1 MEIWKSGKIWKK
13 IFYIKMSITT
23 IKNFKSSQ
31 ISIGKEEQK
40 RSKTGF
46 KYNSI
51 PIFYDEGALDLL
63 VKGRLR
69 IFKHDKD
76 YSIGLDV
83 DETNKSCFE
92 SIEAKINKE
101 ADLKERLD
109 LIKGERFQRVY
120 SKLYTNSKGKISASF
135 YELKGGKKK
144 LIEDPTDW
152 VGVTFTGKILFRITG
167 VFSAKKVKTI
177 TLFAKEVLILKK
189 EEEEEQEPTESD
201 LISIDSDDED

>member
-1 MEIWKSGKIWKK
+1 
-13 IFYIKMSITT
+13 MSFTT

-31 ISIGKEEQK
+31 ISLGQEEQK
-40 RSKTGF
+40 ISKTGF

-51 PIFYDEGALDLL
+51 PIFYDEKPLDLL

-83 DETNKSCFE
+83 DNKSCFE
-92 SIEAKINKE
+92 SIEAKLNKE
-101 ADLKERLD
+101 ADFKERLD

-120 SKLYTNSKGKISASF
+120 SKLYTDSKGKISASF

-152 VGVTFTGKILFRITG
+152 VGLSCTGKILFRITG

-177 TLFAKEVLILKK
+177 TLFAKEVLVLKK
-189 EEEEEQEPTESD
+189 EEEEEEPTESD
-201 LISIDSDDED
+201 LISIDSDDKD

>member
-1 MEIWKSGKIWKK
+1 
-13 IFYIKMSITT
+13 MSITA

-31 ISIGKEEQK
+31 ISLGKEEQK
-40 RSKTGF
+40 RSKTRF

-51 PIFYDEGALDLL
+51 TIFYDEGPFDLL
-63 VKGRLR
+63 VKDRLR
-69 IFKHDKD
+69 IFRHDKD

-92 SIEAKINKE
+92 TIERKINKE
-101 ADLKERLD
+101 ACLKERVD

-120 SKLYTNSKGKISASF
+120 SKLYTNSKGKITASF
-135 YELKGGKKK
+135 YKLKGGKKK

-152 VGVTFTGKILFRITG
+152 VGVTFTRKILFRITV

-177 TLFAKEVLILKK
+177 TLFAKEVLVFKK
-189 EEEEEQEPTESD
+189 EEEQEPTESD
-201 LISIDSDDED
+201 LISIDSNDED

>member
-1 MEIWKSGKIWKK
+1 
-13 IFYIKMSITT
+13 MSITT

-31 ISIGKEEQK
+31 ISLGNGEQK

-46 KYNSI
+46 KYNLI
-51 PIFYDEGALDLL
+51 PIFYDEGAFDLL

-76 YSIGLDV
+76 YSISLDV
-83 DETNKSCFE
+83 DEANKSCFE

-101 ADLKERLD
+101 ADFKERLD

-120 SKLYTNSKGKISASF
+120 SKLYTNTKGKISASF
-135 YELKGGKKK
+135 YELKGGRKK

-167 VFSAKKVKTI
+167 IFSAKKVKTI

-189 EEEEEQEPTESD
+189 KEEEQEPTESN

>member
-1 MEIWKSGKIWKK
+1 MKNIKK

-31 ISIGKEEQK
+31 ISLGKEEQK

-46 KYNSI
+46 KYSSI
-51 PIFYDEGALDLL
+51 PIFYDEGAFDLL

-76 YSIGLDV
+76 YSISLDV
-83 DETNKSCFE
+83 DEANKSCFK
-92 SIEAKINKE
+92 SNEAKINKE
-101 ADLKERLD
+101 ADFKERLD

-120 SKLYTNSKGKISASF
+120 SKLYTNTKGKISARF
-135 YELKGGKKK
+135 YELKGGRKK
-144 LIEDPTDW
+144 LIKDPTDW

-167 VFSAKKVKTI
+167 IFSAKKIKTI
-177 TLFAKEVLILKK
+177 TFFAKEVLILKK
-189 EEEEEQEPTESD
+189 GEEEEQEPTESD

>member
-1 MEIWKSGKIWKK
+1 
-13 IFYIKMSITT
+13 MSFTT

-31 ISIGKEEQK
+31 ISLGQEEQK
-40 RSKTGF
+40 ISKTGF

-51 PIFYDEGALDLL
+51 PIFYDEKPLDLL
-63 VKGRLR
+63 VKGSLR

-83 DETNKSCFE
+83 DEANKSCFE
-92 SIEAKINKE
+92 SIEAKLNKE
-101 ADLKERLD
+101 ADFKERLD

-120 SKLYTNSKGKISASF
+120 SKLYTDSKGKISASF

-152 VGVTFTGKILFRITG
+152 VGLSCTGKILFRITG

-177 TLFAKEVLILKK
+177 TLFAKEVLVLKK
-189 EEEEEQEPTESD
+189 EEEEEEPTESD
-201 LISIDSDDED
+201 LISIDSDDKD

>member
-1 MEIWKSGKIWKK
+1 
-13 IFYIKMSITT
+13 MSITT
-23 IKNFKSSQ
+23 IRNFKSSQ
-31 ISIGKEEQK
+31 ILLGKEEQK

-51 PIFYDEGALDLL
+51 PIFYDEGSFDLL

-69 IFKHDKD
+69 IFRHDKD

-83 DETNKSCFE
+83 DETKKSCFE
-92 SIEAKINKE
+92 SIEGKINKE
-101 ADLKERLD
+101 ADFKERLD

-120 SKLYTNSKGKISASF
+120 SKLYTNSKGTITASF
-135 YELKGGKKK
+135 YELKGGKEK

-152 VGVTFTGKILFRITG
+152 VGVTFTERILFRITG

-177 TLFAKEVLILKK
+177 
-189 EEEEEQEPTESD
+189 
-201 LISIDSDDED
+201 